1 MKKYFSLLL
10 LFTIYYSLFTAFTG
24 CASTKHKI
32 KATSP
37 NTEVVE
43 AEGMAPIVNNDINGA
58 KKTSLHEA
66 MKNALGLVIG
76 VYVSQEALVS
86 KAILIEDNITSQ
98 TEGYIEKY
106 DVLKEWREGDFY
118 KTKIKALVRKEDLSA
133 KLKALELEPK
143 KLGNPVVAL
152 RIDEFIDGQPSLTK
166 YAESELKNKFIEAGF
181 NVSDS
186 AISDIIVDG
195 KADSNFNTDA
205 GLGGMIS
212 YRATVTVA
220 VSKTG
225 SSDVIATDEKTFG
238 GVDVTK
244 SAAAKSSIINGT
256 KKIGE
261 NMPQTVLK
269 FLRERS
275 VVRLTVSNVP
285 NINKLN
291 DFTKSVR
298 ALTEVRD
305 CFVRNYSNSVALL
318 DLDLK
323 KGTATDIAKRLEQNT
338 NFNIKITKTG
348 AYDIEAELR
357 IKN

>member
-1 MKKYFSLLL
+1 M
-10 LFTIYYSLFTAFTG
+10 
-24 CASTKHKI
+24 
-32 KATSP
+32 
-37 NTEVVE
+37 
-43 AEGMAPIVNNDINGA
+43 
-58 KKTSLHEA
+58 
-66 MKNALGLVIG
+66 
-76 VYVSQEALVS
+76 
-86 KAILIEDNITSQ
+86 
-98 TEGYIEKY
+98 
-106 DVLKEWREGDFY
+106 
-118 KTKIKALVRKEDLSA
+118 
-133 KLKALELEPK
+133 
-143 KLGNPVVAL
+143 
-152 RIDEFIDGQPSLTK
+152 
-166 YAESELKNKFIEAGF
+166 
-181 NVSDS
+181 
-186 AISDIIVDG
+186 
-195 KADSNFNTDA
+195 
-205 GLGGMIS
+205 
-212 YRATVTVA
+212 
-220 VSKTG
+220 KTG

-244 SAAAKSSIINGT
+244 AAAAKSSIINGA

-275 VVRLTVSNVP
+275 VVRLTVSNVE

>member
-1 MKKYFSLLL
+1 MKKYFYLLPVTCYL
-10 LFTIYYSLFTAFTG
+10 LPVFFG

-43 AEGMAPIVNNDINGA
+43 AEGMAPIINGDINGA

-76 VYVSQEALVS
+76 IYVSQEALVS

-106 DVLKEWREGDFY
+106 DILKEWRDGDFY

-152 RIDEFIDGQPSLTK
+152 KIDEFIDGQASLTK

-181 NVSDS
+181 TVSDS
-186 AISDIIVDG
+186 VISDILVNG

-220 VSKTG
+220 AKKTG
-225 SSDVIATDEKTFG
+225 SSDVLATSQETVG

-244 SAAAKSSIINGT
+244 SAAAKSSITNGA

-261 NMPQTVLK
+261 QMPQTVLK

-275 VVRLTVSNVP
+275 VVRLTVSNIP

-298 ALTEVRD
+298 ALIEVRD
-305 CFVRNYSNSVALL
+305 CWVRNFSDGVALL

-323 KGTATDIAKRLEQNT
+323 KGTTTDIAKRLEQNA

-348 AYDIEAELR
+348 AYDIEAKLQAGSG
-357 IKN
+357 K